1 MSSTMK
7 LKPLNGFIYSLV
19 SRYIL
24 IFSNPLQIQNL
35 TKELAGIFNSS
46 SLSVVVRFG
55 LIRQTRLKFARPFI
69 KTSFKMFFHGLSI
82 FDIFLFDCKFNTLLN
97 TVILFLS

>member
-1 MSSTMK
+1 MK
-7 LKPLNGFIYSLV
+7 LKPLNGLYHNLV
-19 SRYIL
+19 SGNIL
-24 IFSNPLQIQNL
+24 DSLQIQNL